1 MENTWTP
8 EPCLKPHRKCC
19 GYKAFWFAGVL
30 LIFQH
35 VAFTQHLHNFYP
47 DTLNKKRLTG
57 LIITE
62 TIAYSATMAGL
73 YQLWYKNYPSSS
85 FHFINDNQ
93 EWLLMDKAGHAT
105 TAYYLG
111 RINYNALRWAGVKDK
126 KAVWYGGASGLLFV
140 TTIEVF
146 DGFSKEWGA
155 STGDIIANTSGALL
169 FVSQQLLWKDQRF
182 TLKYSFHPSEY
193 ADYNPELLG
202 KNTLQQAIKDYNG
215 QTFWLSANIKSF
227 IRRDSR
233 FPSWLNIAFGY
244 GAEGMTGAGSN
255 PVSIDGTPIPPSE
268 RYRQFYLSPDI
279 DLTRI
284 KVKSNFLKVVF
295 TLIGFIKIPLPT
307 LEYNKENNFVFHW
320 VYF

>member
-1 MENTWTP
+1 MT
-8 EPCLKPHRKCC
+8 
-19 GYKAFWFAGVL
+19 FWFAGIL
-30 LIFQH
+30 LLLQH
-35 VAFTQHLHNFYP
+35 AAISQNLHNFYP

-62 TIAYSATMAGL
+62 AIAYTATMAGL

-93 EWLLMDKAGHAT
+93 EWLLMDKIGHAT

-111 RINYNALRWAGVKDK
+111 RINYNALRWSGVKEK

-233 FPSWLNIAFGY
+233 FPSWINIAFGY

-255 PVSIDGTPIPPSE
+255 PASIDGKPVPPSE

-284 KVKSNFLKVVF
+284 KVKSGFLKAVF

-320 VYF
+320 IYF